1 MKLTDAVNN
10 KIFLNYLD
18 NLQFMELFNFVNTED
33 TPILL
38 TFLIEEGYKKDLLK
52 YISELKLDSISV
64 KHIGKLEC
72 QLDSN
77 LKSVKD
83 KFQFLLTLLYTNEN
97 FGYEID
103 LGNYNLLELP
113 DSHLNHLT
121 IQNIWLQSGW
131 DEDDLASVIHN
142 IQISF
147 YGTDDVINFQ
157 YNETF
162 DYDDDHSQVML
173 QQSLYDNFSF
183 LLRVLFNSLQS
194 KLNYFISD
202 LKMIW

>member
-38 TFLIEEGYKKDLLK
+38 AFLNEEGYKKDLLK
-52 YISELKLDSISV
+52 YISELKLDSVSV
-64 KHIGKLEC
+64 QHIGKLEC

-77 LKSVKD
+77 LKSIKD

-147 YGTDDVINFQ
+147 YGTDDVISFQ

-183 LLRVLFNSLQS
+183 LLRVLFNSLRS

-202 LKMIW
+202 LEMIW

>member
-183 LLRVLFNSLQS
+183 LLRVLFNSLRS

-202 LKMIW
+202 LEMIW

>member
-38 TFLIEEGYKKDLLK
+38 AFLNEEGYKKDLLK
-52 YISELKLDSISV
+52 YISELKLDSVSV
-64 KHIGKLEC
+64 QHIGKLEC

-77 LKSVKD
+77 LKSIKD

-202 LKMIW
+202 LEMIW

>member
-194 KLNYFISD
+194 KLNYFISH
-202 LKMIW
+202 LEMIW